1 MATYMEPPVKNA
13 FPVVE
18 NAKNIVFSF
27 PWLNEAL
34 SIPLCL
40 ANVSILLHVT
50 EHVEEEKDF

>member
-1 MATYMEPPVKNA
+1 MATYMEPPVKKA

-18 NAKNIVFSF
+18 TAKNIVFSF

-40 ANVSILLHVT
+40 ANVQYNYTCLIPPPPP
-50 EHVEEEKDF
+50 